1 MGYRVYQDKVT
12 LAPMCA
18 VSSPAWVFN
27 GGNGLAA
34 HCALNCAGTCALNVR
49 DDSGFR
55 AALFG
60 GVKTEK

>member
-18 VSSPAWVFN
+18 VSSPAWVFADDY
-27 GGNGLAA
+27 GSAA
-34 HCALNCAGTCALNVR
+34 DCAYLCAHHCANYVQYNS
-49 DDSGFR
+49 DFR
-55 AALFG
+55 LAVFG